1 MPGAAA
7 RAARLAGAGS
17 RTWEAWLEPRR
28 GAGIGRI
35 GEGWRLMAIA
45 GELAALAQQRAS
57 GALRVRGDPGGI
69 IYLSQGCLAFA
80 ESAGV
85 PDLGSRLVNSRRLLP
100 GQWRRAELDSGP
112 GACPD
117 DLLVRRGLLDAAE
130 WEVVLRSAALDALL
144 VLAVQLAAGPPAG
157 GTSFT
162 PGPGRGTGL
171 PAGRAAG
178 PAWAYAK
185 KEAGRLA
192 GHAVV
197 PQARPRLCG
206 PGRAVAG
213 NAAAAVLAQ
222 MDGRTTIRE
231 LAWRNGLAL
240 YAVMDWIA
248 GLAGDGVCAIAEPPG
263 PAGAQVPGQG
273 QDWLLPRRPPGIQ
286 APAGPGRW
294 TPPDP
299 GMLGRLLA
307 ALQKLE

>member
-1 MPGAAA
+1 M
-7 RAARLAGAGS
+7 
-17 RTWEAWLEPRR
+17 
-28 GAGIGRI
+28 
-35 GEGWRLMAIA
+35 GEGWRLMALA

-57 GALRVRGDPGGI
+57 GALRVRGDPGGV
-69 IYLSQGCLAFA
+69 IYLSQGWLAFA
-80 ESAGV
+80 ESAVV

-100 GQWRRAELDSGP
+100 DQWRRAELDSEP
-112 GACPD
+112 GARPG

-130 WEVVLRSAALDALL
+130 WEVVLRSATLDALL
-144 VLAVQLAAGPPAG
+144 VLAVQLAAGPPAA

-162 PGPGRGTGL
+162 PGRGAGL
-171 PAGRAAG
+171 PPGLAAG

-197 PQARPRLCG
+197 PEARPRLCG

-213 NAAAAVLAQ
+213 NASAAVLAQ

-248 GLAGDGVCAIAEPPG
+248 ALAGDGVCAIAEPPD

-273 QDWLLPRRPPGIQ
+273 QDRLLLPRRRPGIQ
-286 APAGPGRW
+286 APAGPGKC
-294 TPPDP
+294 TPPEP
-299 GMLGRLLA
+299 GVLGRLLA
-307 ALQKLE
+307 ALRKLE

>member
-1 MPGAAA
+1 
-7 RAARLAGAGS
+7 
-17 RTWEAWLEPRR
+17 
-28 GAGIGRI
+28 
-35 GEGWRLMAIA
+35 MAIA

-69 IYLSQGCLAFA
+69 IYLSRGCLAFA
-80 ESAGV
+80 ESAVV

-100 GQWRRAELDSGP
+100 DQWRRAELDSEP
-112 GACPD
+112 DACPG

-144 VLAVQLAAGPPAG
+144 VLAVQLAAGPSAA

-162 PGPGRGTGL
+162 PGPGRGAGL
-171 PAGRAAG
+171 PLGLAAG
-178 PAWAYAK
+178 SAWAYAK

-206 PGRAVAG
+206 PGRAVVG

-248 GLAGDGVCAIAEPPG
+248 GLAGDGV
-263 PAGAQVPGQG
+263 
-273 QDWLLPRRPPGIQ
+273 LRHRR
-286 APAGPGRW
+286 AAGPGRG
-294 TPPDP
+294 P
-299 GMLGRLLA
+299 GAGAGPGLA
-307 ALQKLE
+307 AAVSPAGHPGTGRAGQVDAAGSGRARAAPGGAQEAGVMPRRW

>member
-1 MPGAAA
+1 
-7 RAARLAGAGS
+7 
-17 RTWEAWLEPRR
+17 
-28 GAGIGRI
+28 
-35 GEGWRLMAIA
+35 MAIA
-45 GELAALAQQRAS
+45 GELAALAQRGAS
-57 GALRVRGDPGGI
+57 GALRVRGDPGGV

-171 PAGRAAG
+171 PAGLAAG

-192 GHAVV
+192 GRAVV
-197 PQARPRLCG
+197 PEARPRLCG
-206 PGRAVAG
+206 PAG
-213 NAAAAVLAQ
+213 WPAAARRRCWPRWTAGPPSASWPGA
-222 MDGRTTIRE
+222 M
-231 LAWRNGLAL
+231 AWR
-240 YAVMDWIA
+240 
-248 GLAGDGVCAIAEPPG
+248 C
-263 PAGAQVPGQG
+263 
-273 QDWLLPRRPPGIQ
+273 
-286 APAGPGRW
+286 
-294 TPPDP
+294 TP
-299 GMLGRLLA
+299 
-307 ALQKLE
+307 